1 MEPTGNATNSINDA
15 IHEFLANGVMTASI
29 CHVLALTLPA
39 KTTFGSQLLAAS
51 SFPLIKSSGWK
62 SWR

>member
-1 MEPTGNATNSINDA
+1 MEPTGNATNSINHA
-15 IHEFLANGVMTASI
+15 IHEFLANGVMTTSI
-29 CHVLALTLPA
+29 CHALALALLA
-39 KTTFGSQLLAAS
+39 NATFGSQLLAAS